1 MDLEYVINKA
11 DIYDEVDVV
20 EKLLNFSVQKV
31 SNAGNKYMECTIV
44 ERSLKIFGDQLID
57 KVKDSACKLIDL
69 KVVLVSNQIKW
80 LHTTSSSTCIDVNDE
95 NIAGIVPKEIKLLN
109 TELATLVGTVSSIDI
124 SALTQHSCMST
135 FIEKNSGFYCCHLGI

>member
-20 EKLLNFSVQKV
+20 EKLLNFSEQKV
-31 SNAGNKYMECTIV
+31 SNAGNKYTECTIV

-69 KVVLVSNQIKW
+69 KV
-80 LHTTSSSTCIDVNDE
+80 
-95 NIAGIVPKEIKLLN
+95 
-109 TELATLVGTVSSIDI
+109 
-124 SALTQHSCMST
+124 
-135 FIEKNSGFYCCHLGI
+135 